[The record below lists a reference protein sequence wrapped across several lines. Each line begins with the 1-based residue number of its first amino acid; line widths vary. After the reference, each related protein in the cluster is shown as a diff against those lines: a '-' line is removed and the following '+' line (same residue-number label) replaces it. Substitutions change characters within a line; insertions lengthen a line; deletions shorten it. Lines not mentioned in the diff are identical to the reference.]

1 MDNELQ
7 IGGKESTT
15 ISPSRSYPT
24 ANTSRAS
31 RFTFHVSRV
40 HFTFLTLWVR
50 AHSTALSALLALTLL
65 YIAALV
71 VMPPDALTQHDTGA
85 KYLQV
90 RNLRLTPAGLDWS
103 INYPA
108 RPLDPN
114 LQFVPF
120 NPKQYYVDSKGRIY
134 LQWPIF
140 LGLLTRIPWK
150 IMGFWG
156 LYLVPL
162 LAGLGTAFA
171 SYLLALTVGVPRRI
185 AWLVVPVVGLATPL
199 FIYSLLFFE
208 HTLAALL
215 VTLSLLAA
223 AAALQNGGRLT
234 GRMALSAALLAGA
247 IYFRSELYILA
258 VALGIGL
265 ALLAWRRHLP
275 RRSLALWLATFL
287 AALAPLWAF
296 YAVSEGT
303 LLPLH
308 AMWYFAGSDSSGAGT
323 TLPGQF
329 ELPALRYIATA
340 GWRVV
345 PDFLFG
351 PSAPLSPVL
360 PLWAEITGLAGVAL
374 CLMAALMGLVKG
386 GATIAWRLAAFALGL
401 ALIVLTT
408 GATLLSGMPY
418 YNLHGFLLAAPFV
431 ALALWPVSAAGAKEP
446 HIPVLPAQ
454 LLYGVTL
461 AYVALHTLIISA
473 FSGLGPISSHEWG
486 QRYLLPA
493 YPPLAALALLALW
506 RIWAAYGQDMRLRA
520 YTGACM
526 ALGCATLLV
535 ALGFSMRGYA
545 VLHQERAQVNAWRAL
560 VKVLPGREPMVTDLW
575 WLPLNLAAD
584 FYTRPMMLADSND
597 RLTAWAKQMQA
608 KGVTSFGLMTNNPR
622 ILSESWQKQI
632 AGLRANGPPQESQG
646 MYLQM
651 YIVGPK

>member
-1 MDNELQ
+1 MYNELQ
-7 IGGKESTT
+7 VGGKASAA
-15 ISPSRSYPT
+15 IPSGTHFS
-24 ANTSRAS
+24 SHL
-31 RFTFHVSRV
+31 TFHISR
-40 HFTFLTLWVR
+40 VR

-65 YIAALV
+65 YVVALV
-71 VMPPDALTQHDTGA
+71 AMPPDALTQHDTGA

-90 RNLRLTPAGLDWS
+90 RNLRLTPVGLDWS

-120 NPKQYYVDSKGRIY
+120 NPKQYYTDGQGRIY

-150 IMGFWG
+150 VMGFWG
-156 LYLVPL
+156 LYVVPL

-171 SYLLALTVGVPRRI
+171 SYLLALTVGVPRRV
-185 AWLVVPVVGLATPL
+185 AWLAVPIVGLATPV
-199 FIYSLLFFE
+199 FVYSLLFFE

-223 AAALQNGGRLT
+223 ASALQNGGRLT
-234 GRMALSAALLAGA
+234 GRMALSAALLAWA
-247 IYFRSELYILA
+247 IYFRSELYITA
-258 VALGIGL
+258 FVLGASL
-265 ALLAWRRHLP
+265 ALLAWRRYLP
-275 RRSLALWLATFL
+275 RRSLALWLAIFL
-287 AALAPLWAF
+287 AALVPLWAF

-308 AMWYFAGSDSSGAGT
+308 AMWYFAGSDGSAAGITTSGRI
-323 TLPGQF
+323 

-351 PSAPLSPVL
+351 PSAPLSPAM
-360 PLWAEITGLAGVAL
+360 PLWAEITGLVGAGLCVMGAL
-374 CLMAALMGLVKG
+374 AGLIKG
-386 GATIAWRLAAFALGL
+386 RAMLAWRLAAFALGL

-408 GATLLSGMPY
+408 GATLLSGTSY

-431 ALALWPVSAAGAKEP
+431 ALALWPVKATGAKQP
-446 HIPVLPAQ
+446 HATILPAQ
-454 LLYGVTL
+454 LLYGVML
-461 AYVALHTLIISA
+461 AYVALHALVISS

-506 RIWAAYGQDMRLRA
+506 RIWAAYGLQDMRLRA
-520 YTGACM
+520 YARVCV

-535 ALGFSMRGYA
+535 ALGFSVRGYA
-545 VLHQERAQVNAWRAL
+545 VLHEERAQVNAWQAL
-560 VKVLPGREPMVTDLW
+560 AKELPGREPMVTDVW

-597 RLTAWAKQMQA
+597 SLTAWAKQMQA
-608 KGVTSFGLMTNNPR
+608 KGVTSFGFMTNNPL
-622 ILSESWQKQI
+622 IFSQSWQGQI
-632 AGLRANGPPQESQG
+632 AGLHADGPPQESQG
-646 MYLQM
+646 MYLQR
-651 YIVGPK
+651 YTVGPE